1 MRQRLPY
8 AHNHKKWENHKEE
21 ENMKKKMA
29 LALAALLVLTLA
41 LAACASPTPDASAE
55 VPSASQSASAE
66 ANASSKGDDGLKITF
81 VSPLLGMEVW
91 LNARYGAEAA
101 AKELGAEVTWVG
113 PSSIDMDEQVRQLE
127 LATAENVDGI
137 ISCPLSPVIFE
148 DVYKKALEKD
158 IKIVNTAVDS
168 AEDTRTAYI
177 GTDYTN
183 FGEQAAKNLSEKL
196 GGKGNIAVLVTSLD
210 SENQMSEMKAGQAW
224 LEKNAP
230 DVKIVV
236 TEVTNSDTAQ
246 AADKTSAIIDTYPEL
261 DAIWCLEAASPLG
274 SSQAVAERNLTDK
287 IVILGIDDTTD
298 VLDLIDQGAI
308 WGTMTQDFYKMGYE
322 AVKMISA
329 AHNGEAVPSVQDSGT
344 VLVTKENLEEY
355 KNRF

>member
-1 MRQRLPY
+1 
-8 AHNHKKWENHKEE
+8 
-21 ENMKKKMA
+21 MKKKIA
-29 LALAALLVLTLA
+29 LILTAVMLLSMV
-41 LAACASPTPDASAE
+41 LAACGSPVSGETTTAETAQAQESPAEGSAGTTAAADGE
-55 VPSASQSASAE
+55 
-66 ANASSKGDDGLKITF
+66 DGLVITF

-91 LNARYGAEAA
+91 LNAKYGAEAA
-101 AKELGAEVTWVG
+101 AEEIGAQVTWVG
-113 PSSIDMDEQVRQLE
+113 PSSIDMDEQVRQIE
-127 LATAENVDGI
+127 LAIAENVDGI

-148 DVYKKALEKD
+148 DVYKRALDKN

-196 GGKGNIAVLVTSLD
+196 GGKGNVAVLVTSLD

-224 LEKNAP
+224 LEQNAP

-246 AADKTSAIIDTYPEL
+246 AADKTSAIIDTYPDL

-274 SSQAVAERNLTDK
+274 SSQAVAERGLTDE

-322 AVKMISA
+322 AVKMIAA
-329 AHNGEAVPSVQDSGT
+329 AHNGESVPSVQDSGT
-344 VLVTKENLEEY
+344 TLVTKENLEEY